1 MRKRYQKGSLKKRA
15 GSWIAQYWEYGHRR
29 SQKLGRISEMT
40 KAKAQAELATIMAPI
55 NAKSGAIS
63 AEWTFGKFVSD
74 IYFPFYERK
83 WKHSTLMCNK
93 HRINFHLCSEFA
105 ARLLDSFKR
114 DELQDLLDR
123 KADLKLSFST
133 VDHLRWDLS
142 QIFEMAVADGI
153 INRNPAKRLFTPRHS
168 QRFEKRIMSIDEVK
182 TVLSILDLRER
193 LIVKLAILGGM
204 RPGEIF
210 ALTWS
215 NLSGSRAEVKQGLY
229 RGKIDTPKS
238 FHSIRTVALPDGLG
252 LDVHAWKSISG
263 TASPDA
269 WVFPSEKMSTP
280 VGKDNVWRRH
290 IVPKLKAVG
299 LEWISFQV
307 MRRTHSSLM
316 NDLKIDPKTVA
327 DQLGHGVDVNQNVYT
342 LASLS
347 RRKEA
352 VNVLEFA
359 VRAS

>member
-1 MRKRYQKGSLKKRA
+1 
-15 GSWIAQYWEYGHRR
+15 
-29 SQKLGRISEMT
+29 
-40 KAKAQAELATIMAPI
+40 
-55 NAKSGAIS
+55 
-63 AEWTFGKFVSD
+63 
-74 IYFPFYERK
+74 
-83 WKHSTLMCNK
+83 MCNK

-105 ARLLDSFKR
+105 TRLLESFKR

-142 QIFEMAVADGI
+142 QIFEMAVSDGI
-153 INRNPAKRLFTPRHS
+153 INRNPARRLFTPRHS

-215 NLSGSRAEVKQGLY
+215 NLSGSRAEVKQVLY

-252 LDVHAWKSISG
+252 LDVQAWKSISEA
-263 TASPDA
+263 TSPDA
-269 WVFPSEKMSTP
+269 WVFPSEKLSTP
-280 VGKDNVWRRH
+280 LGKDNVWRRH
-290 IVPKLKAVG
+290 IVPKLRTIG
-299 LEWISFQV
+299 LEWILFQV

-316 NDLKIDPKTVA
+316 NELKIDPKTVA
-327 DQLGHGVDVNQNVYT
+327 DQLGHTVDVNQNVYT